1 MKHQLQ
7 KRWLVGVTAS
17 VIMSLSLTA
26 IADSSRAFVPMGT
39 SDSVGVIDLANYQVT
54 ATIPG
59 TINTHGSALTPDGR
73 YLVVGSLTARESQSE
88 VIRPESVTED
98 EHAVHHGNES
108 ATAGENTNTGLIY
121 LVDTNTNL
129 IDRVIEVPGP
139 VHHVMVTADGRY
151 AVSTHPMGGGIS
163 VVDLDSGDLVE
174 TVATGPAPNYVVE
187 SDNGQSLLVSN
198 TGNGT
203 ISEVDTRHWFVKRN
217 LRVDGGPEHM
227 VIAPDNERLYIMD
240 GISGEVAALELSE
253 GIVAARYEVGEEPHG
268 VGLSADGETLYA
280 TSKEGNLVV
289 RIELASGAR
298 HSAPLSPAPYH
309 LAVSPVDD
317 QLLVTSRAESKLWV
331 LDAKSL
337 QIIKEIRLS
346 GIGHQISVETH

>member
-1 MKHQLQ
+1 
-7 KRWLVGVTAS
+7 
-17 VIMSLSLTA
+17 
-26 IADSSRAFVPMGT
+26 
-39 SDSVGVIDLANYQVT
+39 
-54 ATIPG
+54 
-59 TINTHGSALTPDGR
+59 
-73 YLVVGSLTARESQSE
+73 
-88 VIRPESVTED
+88 
-98 EHAVHHGNES
+98 
-108 ATAGENTNTGLIY
+108 
-121 LVDTNTNL
+121 
-129 IDRVIEVPGP
+129 
-139 VHHVMVTADGRY
+139 
-151 AVSTHPMGGGIS
+151 MGGGIS

-227 VIAPDNERLYIMD
+227 VIAPDNERLYITD

-317 QLLVTSRAESKLWV
+317 QLLVTSRAESKLWI